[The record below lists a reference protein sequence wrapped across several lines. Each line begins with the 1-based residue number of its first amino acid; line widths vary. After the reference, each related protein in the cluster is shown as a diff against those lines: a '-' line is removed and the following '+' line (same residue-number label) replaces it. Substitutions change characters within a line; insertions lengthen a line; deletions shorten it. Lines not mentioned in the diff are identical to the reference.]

1 MKPKQME
8 NMHLNEGDV
17 IHLRSASLL
26 KGSFVKLQPQTSDFT
41 LISNPKAV
49 LEKSLG
55 SFSALTKGETFR
67 IFYNNKKYNIGVVEV
82 RPEGGRFPSNSPE
95 AVCIIEADVQVDFEA
110 PADYVEPPRPSP
122 PQSSPLS
129 SPPLT
134 KSPLVGPSLGNP
146 RIDNDSSDEEMTCK
160 PKFTGSG
167 FRLDG
172 KPIKTPKYSGGKN
185 SSADTLNG
193 GCDSTAPKLSVRIG
207 GDGSLIGGS
216 ENALGARDTAS
227 NAGTGTTTTAGAGT
241 GTGSGNS
248 VLGRTLSGATVPL
261 PDLSANQEQDGRG
274 EIGSEMRCLGLR
286 GATSS
291 ASDTAHHRTPDS
303 DANNSASDGLALER
317 IGSHADAIKRLG
329 KAAETPARGDAYWA
343 SLGIGKKIRD

>member
-1 MKPKQME
+1 M
-8 NMHLNEGDV
+8 
-17 IHLRSASLL
+17 
-26 KGSFVKLQPQTSDFT
+26 
-41 LISNPKAV
+41 
-49 LEKSLG
+49 
-55 SFSALTKGETFR
+55 
-67 IFYNNKKYNIGVVEV
+67 
-82 RPEGGRFPSNSPE
+82 
-95 AVCIIEADVQVDFEA
+95 QVDFEA
-110 PADYVEPPRPSP
+110 PADYVEPPRSSP

-134 KSPLVGPSLGNP
+134 KSPLGGPALGNP

-172 KPIKTPKYSGGKN
+172 KPIKTPKHSVGKN
-185 SSADTLNG
+185 SWADTLNG
-193 GCDSTAPKLSVRIG
+193 GCNSTAAKLSVRIG

-216 ENALGARDTAS
+216 ENALGAHDTVS
-227 NAGTGTTTTAGAGT
+227 NAGTGTTTTT
-241 GTGSGNS
+241 GTSSGSGDS
-248 VLGRTLSGATVPL
+248 VLGRTLSGATVLL

-274 EIGSEMRCLGLR
+274 ELGSE
-286 GATSS
+286 SN
-291 ASDTAHHRTPDS
+291 TAHHRTLDS
-303 DANNSASDGLALER
+303 DANNSASDGPALER